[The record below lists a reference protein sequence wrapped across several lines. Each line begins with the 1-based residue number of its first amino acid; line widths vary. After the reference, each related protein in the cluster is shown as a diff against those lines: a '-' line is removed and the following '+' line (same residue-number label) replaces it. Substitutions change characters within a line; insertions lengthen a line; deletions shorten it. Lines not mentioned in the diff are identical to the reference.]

1 MTNFNNF
8 RGKAKRIED
17 LDLPRVG
24 HIIGVGEDEIHAVL
38 DVESRG
44 KGFDSKGRPII
55 LFERHWF
62 YRFLEGED
70 KNKAVREGLAVS
82 KWSRATYN
90 QDQYSLLVRAMAI
103 DETAALKSA
112 SWGLGQVM
120 GFNHSLAGYDTV
132 QDFVL
137 AMMDDED
144 NHLEA
149 MISFIVNAG
158 LDDELRR
165 HDWAG
170 FAKGYNGS
178 GYKANNY
185 DTRLAN
191 AYKKWSRI
199 KDTPW
204 SPEMAEEEEN
214 SHQQQELPLPEVE
227 KPQKQPD
234 KPVSEVSDV
243 SGTNPP
249 EKTKN
254 ASVDWIQSII
264 DLFKLFKRMK

>member
-1 MTNFNNF
+1 MNFNNF
-8 RGKAKRIED
+8 KGKAKRLED
-17 LDLPRVG
+17 IDLPRIG
-24 HIIGVGEDEIHAVL
+24 HTIGVGEDEIHAIL

-62 YRFLEGED
+62 YRFLSGAKRNE
-70 KNKAVREGLAVS
+70 AVRKGLAVD

-90 QDQYSLLVRAMAI
+90 QDQYSLLLRAIEI

-132 QDFVL
+132 QDFVF

-149 MISFIVNAG
+149 MVSFIINAG

-170 FAKGYNGS
+170 FAKGYNGA

-185 DTRLAN
+185 DTRLAK
-191 AYKKWSRI
+191 AYARWSKI

-204 SPEMAEEEEN
+204 TPESAENEDQDTMQE
-214 SHQQQELPLPEVE
+214 ELPLEEPE
-227 KPQKQPD
+227 KP
-234 KPVSEVSDV
+234 VETINES
-243 SGTNPP
+243 SGNVVPKE
-249 EKTKN
+249 EKTSVN
-254 ASVDWIQSII
+254 AFLALLRVLIKM
-264 DLFKLFKRMK
+264 FVR

>member
-1 MTNFNNF
+1 MTWNNF
-8 RGKAKRIED
+8 KGRAKKIED
-17 LDLPRVG
+17 LDLPRIG
-24 HIIGVGEDEIHAVL
+24 HKIGVGEDEIHAIL

-44 KGFDSKGRPII
+44 KGFDNKGRPII

-62 YRFLEGED
+62 YRFLKKKD
-70 KNKAVREGLAVS
+70 QAALDYAVRNGLAVS

-90 QDQYSLLVRAMAI
+90 QDQYKLLERALQV

-132 QDFVL
+132 QAFVL
-137 AMMDDED
+137 DMMDDED

-149 MISFIVNAG
+149 MINFIINSG
-158 LDDELRR
+158 LDDEIRE
-165 HDWAG
+165 HKWAA
-170 FAKGYNGS
+170 FAKGYNGA

-204 SPEMAEEEEN
+204 SPESAEEEDEA
-214 SHQQQELPLPEVE
+214 SQQPELPLE
-227 KPQKQPD
+227 QPD
-234 KPVSEVSDV
+234 SPVSEVPTVSDPILPKEEETAPKPSV
-243 SGTNPP
+243 TGTDVLVTLL
-249 EKTKN
+249 KF
-254 ASVDWIQSII
+254 I
-264 DLFKLFKRMK
+264 FRR

>member
-1 MTNFNNF
+1 MVNWNDFKG
-8 RGKAKRIED
+8 RAKRIED
-17 LDLPRVG
+17 IDLPRIG
-24 HIIGVGEDEIHAVL
+24 HKIGVGEDEIHAIL

-44 KGFDSKGRPII
+44 KGFDSQGRPII

-62 YRFLEGED
+62 YRFLSGED
-70 KNKAVREGLAVS
+70 RAKAVREGLAVS

-90 QDQYSLLVRAMAI
+90 KDQYSLLKRAMAI
-103 DETAALKSA
+103 NETAALKSA

-149 MISFIVNAG
+149 MVNFIINAG
-158 LDDELRR
+158 LDDEIRR

-170 FAKGYNGS
+170 FAKGYNGK
-178 GYKANNY
+178 GYKANKY
-185 DTRLAN
+185 DTRLAA
-191 AYKKWSRI
+191 AYRRWAKI

-204 SPEMAEEEEN
+204 SPTDATEEEDA
-214 SHQQQELPLPEVE
+214 SHQEELPLEEPE
-227 KPQKQPD
+227 KPS
-234 KPVSEVSDV
+234 SEVSDI
-243 SGTNPP
+243 SGTDLP
-249 EKTKN
+249 EEKESSPEP
-254 ASVDWIQSII
+254 SVKPSTTMSEIVVALLKAI
-264 DLFKLFKRMK
+264 FRRV